1 MSEKLQN
8 INSKSNILANPS
20 TSKVAILFPAAAVD
34 GQKII
39 VKNGTDKDI
48 FVRGDVDNTV
58 ALAFPTTDGAI
69 GSNAE
74 GTHIL
79 AGTAEPYELT
89 KGMTQLSV
97 VASAASTGNVSIKVG
112 EGS

>member
-8 INSKSNILANPS
+8 INSKSNILANP
-20 TSKVAILFPAAAVD
+20 TTTKGAILFPAAVVD

-48 FVRGDVDNTV
+48 FVRGDFNSST

-69 GSNAE
+69 GSVAE

-79 AGTAEPYELT
+79 SGTAESYELT
-89 KGMTQLSV
+89 KGMTQLSII
-97 VASAASTGNVSIKVG
+97 ASAASDGNVSIKIG
-112 EGS
+112 DGS